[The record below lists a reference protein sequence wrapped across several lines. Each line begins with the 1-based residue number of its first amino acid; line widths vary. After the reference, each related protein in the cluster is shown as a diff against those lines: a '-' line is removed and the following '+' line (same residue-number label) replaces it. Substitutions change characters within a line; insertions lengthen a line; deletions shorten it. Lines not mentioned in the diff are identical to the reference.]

1 MQSHGVAI
9 SFCIPAFPAGI
20 FAYAPSFAI
29 LLFTRGPPFPA
40 RPSPCTRR
48 RWSWTRG
55 EGRARR
61 RRSSDLLPWLVLPD
75 GAFFSLCG
83 PERRRGA
90 RVCRR
95 GHRRPLCH
103 AHRRGQLHR
112 RAGGGLGQVRRQG
125 PMRRAGE
132 TTQGT
137 STTGGAVPVGVRWL
151 ASMVHRAVMAD
162 GTTKFAIFRAN
173 LGSSRWSEVR
183 SVCDCDCDD
192 TAYERDGTGG
202 R

>member
-1 MQSHGVAI
+1 MG
-9 SFCIPAFPAGI
+9 PA
-20 FAYAPSFAI
+20 
-29 LLFTRGPPFPA
+29 TRTGGA
-40 RPSPCTRR
+40 
-48 RWSWTRG
+48 WTRG
-55 EGRARR
+55 LWQRSSRPLAAELGPAGCGSGARARR

-75 GAFFSLCG
+75 VAFFSLCG

-137 STTGGAVPVGVRWL
+137 STTGGAVPVGVRRL

-162 GTTKFAIFRAN
+162 GTTKFAIFRAD

-183 SVCDCDCDD
+183 SVCDCNE